1 MNIHQEQQQSYTGY
15 AETSQEPQYDYPHLE
30 QQFTYTTTSG
40 QPYGQ
45 PPVQVFVQFTQS
57 QQHAPRPFDGS
68 RIAAALS
75 YSFGW
80 LSGLLFFLFSD
91 DNRYVRFHALQSLL
105 FFGGINVF
113 DILFIWN
120 FVHFRLFE
128 FVPFMPYLGGLAI
141 LSFLLLNF
149 VAFVGWFVALFQAAR
164 GTYFKLPV
172 VGEIVARLLQLGPP
186 DMVK

>member
-1 MNIHQEQQQSYTGY
+1 MAINQEQQQSYTGH
-15 AETSQEPQYDYPHLE
+15 AENSQESQFEYPPLE

-45 PPVQVFVQFTQS
+45 PPVQVFVQFTQG
-57 QQHAPRPFDGS
+57 QQSSPKPFDSS

-75 YSFGW
+75 YAFGW

-91 DNRYVRFHALQSLL
+91 GNRYVRFHALQSLL
-105 FFGGINVF
+105 FFGSINVF

-120 FVHFRLFE
+120 FAHFRLFE
-128 FVPFMPYLGGLAI
+128 FVPFIRYMGGLAI
-141 LSFLLLNF
+141 LFFLLLNF
-149 VAFVGWFVALFQAAR
+149 VAFVGWLVALFQAAR

-172 VGEIVARLLQLGPP
+172 VGELATRLLHMGPP